1 MSAFRNLMKN
11 AHKLIEPVNKGQLH
25 IKSHVQVP
33 FNVLYIQVPFNVLYI
48 QACLCQACD
57 LNSCENHAF
66 IVKLPKSYEKI
77 DTRMI

>member
-1 MSAFRNLMKN
+1 MSAFRNLMNN

-33 FNVLYIQVPFNVLYI
+33 FNVLYIQ
-48 QACLCQACD
+48 ACLCQACD
-57 LNSCENHAF
+57 LNSCENHEF